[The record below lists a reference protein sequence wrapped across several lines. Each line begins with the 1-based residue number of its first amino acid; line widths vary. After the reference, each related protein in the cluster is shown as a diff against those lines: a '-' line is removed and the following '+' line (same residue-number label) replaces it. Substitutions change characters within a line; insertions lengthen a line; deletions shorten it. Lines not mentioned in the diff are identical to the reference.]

1 MVWGNLFG
9 KGIGDFEFN
18 VLYQVKLNNL
28 GNRYI

>member
-9 KGIGDFEFN
+9 KGIGDLELN
-18 VLYQVKLNNL
+18 VLHQAKSNNL